1 MFDPATHSVEQVL
14 DYLTVADPIE
24 TGRVLA
30 RERRGLA
37 RDEILT
43 RFPAS
48 LGGRP
53 PTKEIPDGMDR

>member
-30 RERRGLA
+30 RERRGHG
-37 RDEILT
+37 RPEILT
-43 RFPAS
+43 AFPPS

-53 PTKEIPDGMDR
+53 QLPEGNR